1 MCVSLTCASWNGLGV
16 TLQDRTGRDAPR
28 TASGF
33 PTARTL
39 LRFAATHDNL
49 LYAFVNPE
57 FSLSTAFF
65 AIFWGGIRST
75 GIFVSGVST
84 VVTFVMHKLHLFA
97 HGCKTLD

>member
-1 MCVSLTCASWNGLGV
+1 MHPAPLQASPPPNPAPICG
-16 TLQDRTGRDAPR
+16 TQDR
-28 TASGF
+28 
-33 PTARTL
+33 
-39 LRFAATHDNL
+39 L